1 MITTRPKGSE
11 VCARSGWGVGTLL
24 TSSSWLTPREICAL
38 DTGSVTLRQLRGRNR
53 PKYSYTIVKTLPV
66 DVSAVVPTQ
75 PS

>member
-1 MITTRPKGSE
+1 M
-11 VCARSGWGVGTLL
+11 L